1 MNKKKI
7 KKRSFKKLFKNFNAK
22 LNINT
27 ELWNSC
33 RDNAFKGLT
42 KDQIYYKNRNIFTIF
57 LYNVIDQNI
66 RFEMHQLLKTSV
78 FKLNKTD
85 DG

>member
-7 KKRSFKKLFKNFNAK
+7 KKRSFKKLFKNFNSK

-33 RDNAFKGLT
+33 GNIAFKGLI